1 MSHEIKWSAST
12 CIKNSNIEGL
22 KGALK
27 QLDGLPD
34 NVKNA
39 MLGDLV
45 LTAMVGQ
52 NNDALDQLL
61 KHTSKEG
68 FPAGSIADGLHYYVD
83 PGNDAKIGKLVTILS
98 YHTEK
103 MTPDLK
109 ADVGFELAAYAND
122 QTFARARELGVMD
135 ASECTKSNFRLHGL
149 RNLQNIHPERIA
161 DLVKEMPEE
170 ARGKFYD
177 KSFANSERTQTMS
190 AAFIKEVAKDE
201 FLFTRD
207 AVNKQPFEAHRAA
220 PAIPAVESHLPG
232 LPSIESV
239 SLNAAA
245 AYRQPEERKS
255 TLNLSV

>member
-1 MSHEIKWSAST
+1 MSHEIKWSANT

-22 KGALK
+22 KGALR
-27 QLDGLPD
+27 QLDGLQD

-39 MLGDLV
+39 LLGDLV

-83 PGNDAKIGKLVTILS
+83 PGNDAKIGKLVTILG
-98 YHTEK
+98 YHAEK
-103 MTPDLK
+103 LPPDLK
-109 ADVGFELAAYAND
+109 ADVGFELAAYASD
-122 QTFARARELGVMD
+122 QTYARARELGVMD

-149 RNLQNIHPERIA
+149 RNLQNIHSERIA

-177 KSFANSERTQTMS
+177 KNFANSERTQTMS
-190 AAFIKEVAKDE
+190 ASFIKEVAKDE

-207 AVNKQPFEAHRAA
+207 AVNAQPFETHRTA
-220 PAIPAVESHLPG
+220 PVTPAVESHLPG

-239 SLNAAA
+239 SLNAAT